1 MKLALSSK
9 TSIARLSIICAI
21 AIVGMLVSQSFLST
35 ATTPTNVQVSISSN
49 QSVDVVVPSSSNL
62 TLLSVTGG
70 QYNLKTI
77 DEPSG
82 NQLTFSP
89 STNGTYSV
97 SVNVSSVATTSILI
111 LQSTGVLQTL
121 LKNVTASGVT
131 LLNLSI
137 TVLPSTASGS
147 TWNPLSGFIGLG
159 FSFGG
164 INLSTSDVLA
174 IFLGISLLIM
184 GLGVRYNQKL
194 LFVGLFILSL
204 VGIATVGILG
214 VAVAAGGYVFSFFAI
229 RYYYRALDKRQS
241 QL

>member
-1 MKLALSSK
+1 VKLALSNRV
-9 TSIARLSIICAI
+9 SIARLSIICAI
-21 AIVGMLVSQSFLST
+21 VIVGILVSQSFLST
-35 ATTPTNVQVSISSN
+35 AATPTNVRVTISAN
-49 QSVDVVVPSSSNL
+49 QSLDVIVPSSSNL

-77 DEPSG
+77 YEPSG
-82 NQLTFSP
+82 NELTFSP

-97 SVNVSSVATTSILI
+97 LVNVSSVAVTGILI
-111 LQSTGVLQTL
+111 EQTTGVLLTL

-137 TVLPSTASGS
+137 TVLPPSASGS
-147 TWNPLSGFIGLG
+147 TWNALSGFIGLG

-164 INLSTSDVLA
+164 VNLSTSDFLA
-174 IFLGISLLIM
+174 IFLGFSLLVM
-184 GLGVRYNQKL
+184 GLGVKYNQKL
-194 LFVGLFILSL
+194 LFVGLIILSL

-214 VAVAAGGYVFSFFAI
+214 VAVVAGGYVSSFFAI